1 MPRALKV
8 FKTHIG
14 FYDLVVAAPSMK
26 AAAQAWHASPRLFAQ
41 GFAGV
46 TREADAVAAALAAP
60 GKVLKRPHGRHLPYK
75 AQPDAPAA
83 PKSTGRRRQKA
94 AAAARKQKEAEKR
107 ARVAARKRAEA
118 EARDEL
124 AGIAREE
131 AALRRRR
138 QALRKKIKLH
148 ASD

>member
-94 AAAARKQKEAEKR
+94 AAARKQKEAEKR
-107 ARVAARKRAEA
+107 ARAAARKRAKA
-118 EARDEL
+118 EVRNEL
-124 AGIAREE
+124 AEIEREE